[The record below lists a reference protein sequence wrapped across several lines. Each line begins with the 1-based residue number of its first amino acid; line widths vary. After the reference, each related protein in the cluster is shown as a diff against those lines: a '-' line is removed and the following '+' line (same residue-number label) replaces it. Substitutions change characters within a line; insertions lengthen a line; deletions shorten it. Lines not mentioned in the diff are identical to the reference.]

1 MKENN
6 YYLNDLALRLLVLFL
21 KTKIKRA
28 ADIKKY
34 YFDLPQ
40 FVIDATKAVNERL
53 VELGCSQHLKWT
65 ADFVCRGRS
74 TVDRD
79 IKK

>member
-1 MKENN
+1 MKDNN
-6 YYLNDLALRLLVLFL
+6 YYLNDWAIRLLVWFL
-21 KTKIKRA
+21 RNRIKHA
-28 ADIKKY
+28 EDIKNY